1 MDDAKLE
8 LLHDHHKDSFSR
20 IRERESQRDRLF
32 LVLVALYALLTIQIQ
47 YPLDFDNTIDK
58 IAPFGVEISVE
69 SLPFAAFLSATWL
82 FTAAIAL
89 RYFTTSTNIERQY
102 DYLHKLEEAISSQ
115 FEGDIY
121 RRESREYTERYPLLQ
136 SVAWRSYT
144 LLFPIVAFLA
154 TAFLLV
160 EEIRNLDYFA
170 LNKILDSV
178 IAGYLLILVLAYA
191 LAQISLAK
199 SLGNAIVKWCQARKS
214 KKKVHKKQHGGDG

>member
-32 LVLVALYALLTIQIQ
+32 LVLVGLYALLTIQIQ
-47 YPLDFDNTIDK
+47 YPLDFNTTIDT
-58 IAPFGVEISVE
+58 ITPFGVEISVE
-69 SLPFAAFLSATWL
+69 SLPFAALLSATWL

-102 DYLHKLEEAISSQ
+102 DYLHKIEEAMSPE

-144 LLFPIVAFLA
+144 LLFPIVALLA
-154 TAFLLV
+154 TSFLLA
-160 EEIRNLDYFA
+160 EELRNLDYFA
-170 LNKILDSV
+170 LNKVLDSV
-178 IAGYLLILVLAYA
+178 IAVYLLMLVLAYT
-191 LAQISLAK
+191 LAQIPPAK
-199 SLGNAIVKWCQARKS
+199 SLGNAIVKRYQARKS
-214 KKKVHKKQHGGDG
+214 NKHPQNSDYSEDE